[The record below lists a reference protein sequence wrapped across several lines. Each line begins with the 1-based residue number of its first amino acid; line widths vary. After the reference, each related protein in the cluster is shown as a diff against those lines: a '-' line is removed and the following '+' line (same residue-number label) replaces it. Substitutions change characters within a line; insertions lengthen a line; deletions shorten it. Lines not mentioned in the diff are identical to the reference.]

1 MRKSRAYLSAAGIC
15 LTLPLTLTA
24 CGASED
30 RAGAAPDTSAP
41 ATSDPATAKPTP
53 GGGTFVEA
61 SDADRTDADTTA
73 EIAALM
79 LHSWDTTNDRTQTA
93 AAVRAK
99 PLMSEDWAAQQIEP
113 ERNAAQ
119 GAWLEPAQHQAYSSP
134 SIVPAPGD
142 VSEDIAED
150 KAIRAYDVRWQWESR
165 DGEKLTA
172 TGQRI
177 VTIYLERH
185 DERWHVV
192 GHQFQDISQ

>member
-1 MRKSRAYLSAAGIC
+1 MRGSRAYRSAAGIC
-15 LTLPLTLTA
+15 LALPLTLTA

-30 RAGAAPDTSAP
+30 RAGAAPETSAP
-41 ATSDPATAKPTP
+41 ATSDPATAQPTP
-53 GGGTFVEA
+53 GGGSFIEA
-61 SDADRTDADTTA
+61 SDADRTDADSTA

-79 LHSWDTTNDRTQTA
+79 LHSWDTTTDRTQTA

-99 PLMSEDWAAQQIEP
+99 LLMSEDWAAQQVEP

-119 GAWLEPAQHQAYSSP
+119 GSWLEPALHQAYSSP

-142 VSEDIAED
+142 VSEDVTED
-150 KAIRAYDVRWQWESR
+150 KAIRAYDVSWRWESR

-177 VTIYLERH
+177 VTIYLEKH
-185 DERWHVV
+185 DERWYVV
-192 GHQFQDISQ
+192 GHQFQDMSQ